1 MKYPLSMTAFGR
13 GEATSGRR
21 TWTAEV
27 RSVNHRYCDIKV
39 KIPHKYAGL
48 EEKIKKEILSGYT
61 RGHVD
66 VFIGFTG
73 DITETTKLQANLPLA
88 REYLHCL
95 KTLQKDLNLDQSPSL
110 EMIKDYKD
118 VITLLEQEEDL
129 DEIWLPIREALA
141 AALGNCRQMRQNEG
155 ESLKNDLLQR
165 LQNFSTS
172 VNKIETNIPELS
184 RKKEGKL
191 KERLDNLLNGVDIDP
206 VRLAQEVAIMA
217 DKSDVTEELV
227 RLQSHIKQFT
237 DFLELAEPIGR
248 RLDFLLQ
255 EFLREINTL
264 ASKIGDSSVAHQ
276 AVELKSEVEKL
287 REQVQNLE

>member
-13 GEATSGRR
+13 GEATSGER

-27 RSVNHRYCDIKV
+27 RSVNHRYCDIKI

-48 EEKIKKEILSGYT
+48 EEKIKKQILSNYT

-73 DITETTKLQANLPLA
+73 NAAETVQLQTNLPLA
-88 REYLHCL
+88 REYFHCL
-95 KTLQKDLNLDQSPSL
+95 DALQKDLNLDQSPSL

-129 DEIWLPIREALA
+129 DELWLPIQKALID
-141 AALGNCRQMRQNEG
+141 ALEKCLQMRQNEG
-155 ESLKNDLLQR
+155 ASLKEDLVQR
-165 LQNFSTS
+165 LQNFSKG
-172 VNKIETNIPELS
+172 VEAIEMSIPELL
-184 RKKEGKL
+184 RKKEEKL
-191 KERLDNLLNGVDIDP
+191 QERLDNLLNGVDIDP
-206 VRLAQEVAIMA
+206 VRLAQEVAVIA

-227 RLQSHIKQFT
+227 RLKSHIKQFT
-237 DFLELAEPIGR
+237 DFLELDEPVGR

-264 ASKIGDSSVAHQ
+264 ASKIGDASVAHQ
-276 AVELKSEVEKL
+276 SVDLKSEIEKL
-287 REQVQNLE
+287 REQIQNLE